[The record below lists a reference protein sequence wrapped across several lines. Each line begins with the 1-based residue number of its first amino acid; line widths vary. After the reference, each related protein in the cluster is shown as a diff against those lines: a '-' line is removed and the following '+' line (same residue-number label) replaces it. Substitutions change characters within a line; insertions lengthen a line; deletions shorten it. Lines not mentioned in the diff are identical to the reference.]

1 MYPSQAGVNASAF
14 DARYEPQA
22 TDDTPWDRDGPKF
35 PSSRQKRANYR
46 PTALRWY
53 FIVGLILCIMA
64 VMGLVVWAE
73 LEMPNSDQTAK
84 IIQKREEEKGGL
96 EERQQQQQQGP
107 RVSTTLIV
115 SEFTKLVTV
124 PGTTGKF
131 TTMVPTTEYRTSW
144 DYSTTVQEGSTM
156 TSYDVTVVP
165 TVVVTDVVFTQ
176 SAQETEIIVTSV
188 ITGGTVVYSSVSG
201 AVTPPPAYT
210 SPFTSTATITSTR
223 TIPGSEGTS
232 QATISKDETKTIVK
246 TIVEDGT
253 TRTVSSLVTQPVT
266 NAVPSVGE
274 TTAAPSVY
282 VSYGKITI
290 TSVYTIPDPPDR
302 EKQKPNQAEKPTAQ
316 PKPTEKVIN
325 VVTVDPDRTVK
336 KVEKVG
342 PVTYVTKVQE
352 NEVETL
358 VISQGRETV
367 VSKVEAVK
375 NTVNVVATGADGVLT
390 TNQVVQTKAASFA
403 TIVRPVQPTAV
414 VSKVEAYETKVDV
427 VTTGADGLPTTNQV
441 VVTKGASYVV
451 KPAAQPTAVVSKV
464 EAYKTTVDV
473 VTTGADGLLTTN
485 QVVVTKGASYVT
497 NPAQPTAIVSK
508 VEAYE
513 TTMDVVTTGAD
524 GLLTTHQ
531 VVITKGASYVTNP
544 AQPTAIVSKV
554 EAYETTMD
562 VVTTGADGLLTT
574 NKVVV
579 TKSASL
585 VTLDSPDDSEAT
597 TFVSEVEA
605 FETTMDVVSTG
616 TDGLLTTGKVVTTK
630 SASLATI
637 VKSAD
642 PFKPTTILITKGTGK
657 AKLKTITSDRK
668 ESSTFVSTIKGSTRT
683 FSKTTLVT
691 PTATDESAAGDD
703 GEKGGTVKTV
713 VTVYGLDAGKY
724 FVGKFLP
731 AMLAVMLSIPARVID
746 LNAQQYQPFYALN
759 RPNGA
764 LGPQSMN
771 LHFSG
776 WTGFLQPFNVL
787 AQGHPVPFI
796 SMLIVWCSALLAPTA
811 VEAIGFKMH
820 GQCRINAY
828 EGCAP
833 ALGVSPQPTHILLA
847 LLAFTIVLLCCLL
860 FFLRNWDTGLYANPW
875 SVAGIASLASNRDIR
890 PKQASER
897 KIAKEMA
904 EKRYGFGLF
913 ENRMGQTEYG
923 IVLYDDAGEHLH
935 DEGAASDSNSLDSH
949 TAVGAKKRRRN
960 PFMVLG
966 LAWRLV
972 FLVFLLGLMTFLLY
986 YHLTLD
992 RLSSFRAFMNSQTFG
1007 VRFLFAAFGVIIS
1020 FTWTAFF
1027 NSIAMI
1033 MPYHVM
1039 SRGPQTASDSVLLT
1053 RPTNGVSGFWSATK
1067 HGQLF
1072 PAIVALMNI
1081 LSEFMP
1087 ILLSNIPYSLSQVR
1101 IAHDICTMLSVGILS
1116 AMALTIIFSFV
1127 VRWPDMPVDPRSVA
1141 GAMYYVSESVLV
1153 DHFSGMASM
1162 DNKERER
1169 RIRELGGTYM
1179 YGELTTRTG
1188 EKRPAVEWDDRTLGI
1203 IPAAPP
1209 QHVMEESHPR
1219 EELHERME
1227 GVDTAYHGYGGT
1239 VHT

>member
-22 TDDTPWDRDGPKF
+22 TDDSSWDREGPKF

-53 FIVGLILCIMA
+53 FIAGLILCIMA

-73 LEMPNSDQTAK
+73 LEMPNSEESAT
-84 IIQKREEEKGGL
+84 IIDKRWDVA
-96 EERQQQQQQGP
+96 ERQPQTGGQ

-124 PGTTGKF
+124 PGTTGKY
-131 TTMVPTTEYRTSW
+131 TTMVPTTKYETSW
-144 DYSTTVQEGSTM
+144 EYSTTVQEGSTIVSSGI
-156 TSYDVTVVP
+156 TLVP
-165 TVVVTDVVFTQ
+165 TVVTTEIAYTQ
-176 SAQETEIIVTSV
+176 PPEETEIIVTSI
-188 ITGGTVVYSSVSG
+188 ITGGTVIYSTASG
-201 AVTPPPAYT
+201 AVTPLPAYT
-210 SPFTSTATITSTR
+210 SYFTSTATITSTR
-223 TIPGSEGTS
+223 TMPPMS
-232 QATISKDETKTIVK
+232 QPPSYDTYSTDETKTIVT

-253 TRTVSSLVTQPVT
+253 TRTVSSKVTQPVVS
-266 NAVPSVGE
+266 AFPSVGE

-290 TSVYTIPDPPDR
+290 TSVYTIDDPPNDK
-302 EKQKPNQAEKPTAQ
+302 EKQKPNQAEKPTAKPE
-316 PKPTEKVIN
+316 PKPQPTEKVIN

-342 PVTYVTKVQE
+342 PVTYVTRIQE

-367 VSKVEAVK
+367 VSKYDAVEQ
-375 NTVNVVATGADGVLT
+375 TVNIVATGADGVLT
-390 TNQVVQTKAASFA
+390 TNQVVQTKVESFA
-403 TIVRPVQPTAV
+403 TIVKPIPPTAV
-414 VSKVEAYETKVDV
+414 VSKVEAYETTVNVVKTGADGVLTTNQAVVTKGESYVVKPAQPTAAYETTVNV

-441 VVTKGASYVV
+441 VETVQPGA
-451 KPAAQPTAVVSKV
+451 AVVSTV
-464 EAYKTTVDV
+464 GAYETTVDV

-485 QVVVTKGASYVT
+485 
-497 NPAQPTAIVSK
+497 
-508 VEAYE
+508 
-513 TTMDVVTTGAD
+513 
-524 GLLTTHQ
+524 
-531 VVITKGASYVTNP
+531 
-544 AQPTAIVSKV
+544 
-554 EAYETTMD
+554 
-562 VVTTGADGLLTT
+562 
-574 NKVVV
+574 KVVM
-579 TKSASL
+579 THGASL
-585 VTLDSPDDSEAT
+585 VTIDDAADSEPT
-597 TFVSEVEA
+597 TFVSSVEA
-605 FETTMDVVSTG
+605 FETTIDVVSTG
-616 TDGLLTTGKVVTTK
+616 ADGLLTTGKVVTTK

-657 AKLKTITSDRK
+657 AKLTTITTDRK
-668 ESSTFVSTIKGSTRT
+668 ESSTFVSTIKGTTRT
-683 FSKTTLVT
+683 YSKTTTVA
-691 PTATDESAAGDD
+691 PTSTDESSSTDED
-703 GEKGGTVKTV
+703 KTKGGTVKTV
-713 VTVYGLDAGKY
+713 VTVYGLDPGKY
-724 FVGKFLP
+724 FLGKFLP
-731 AMLAVMLSIPARVID
+731 AMLAVMLSIPARIID

-764 LGPQSMN
+764 MGPQSMN

-776 WTGFLQPFNVL
+776 WTGFLQPFKVL
-787 AQGHPVPFI
+787 SHGHPVPFI
-796 SMLIVWCSALLAPTA
+796 SMLIVWCSALMAPTA

-820 GQCRINAY
+820 GKCRINAY

-833 ALGVSPQPTHILLA
+833 ALGVSPQPTHLLLA

-875 SVAGIASLASNRDIR
+875 SVAGIASLASNREIR
-890 PKQASER
+890 PKKASEH
-897 KIAKEMA
+897 KITREMA

-923 IVLYDDAGEHLH
+923 IVLYDDAGANLH
-935 DEGAASDSNSLDSH
+935 DDGAVSDSNSLDSH

-972 FLVFLLGLMTFLLY
+972 FLVFLLGLMVFLLY

-992 RLSSFRAFMNSQTFG
+992 KPLASFRKFMNSQTFG
-1007 VRFLFAAFGVIIS
+1007 VRFLFATFGVIIS
-1020 FTWTAFF
+1020 FSWTAFF

-1033 MPYHVM
+1033 MPYQVM
-1039 SRGPQTASDSVLLT
+1039 SRGAQTAANSVLLT
-1053 RPTNGVSGFWSATK
+1053 RSTNGVSGFWSAIK

-1072 PAIVALMNI
+1072 AAIVAVMNI

-1101 IAHDICTMLSVGILS
+1101 IAHDICTQLSVGILS
-1116 AMALTIIFSFV
+1116 AMALTIISSFV
-1127 VRWPDMPVDPRSVA
+1127 VPWPDMPVDPRSVA
-1141 GAMYYVSESVLV
+1141 GAMYYVSESVMV

-1203 IPAAPP
+1203 IPTAP
-1209 QHVMEESHPR
+1209 QHPMEGVHVR
-1219 EELHERME
+1219 EDTHVRME
-1227 GVDTAYHGYGGT
+1227 GVDTAYHGYQPGA

>member
-22 TDDTPWDRDGPKF
+22 TDDSSWDRDGPKF

-53 FIVGLILCIMA
+53 FIAGLILCIMA

-73 LEMPNSDQTAK
+73 LEMPNSEESAT
-84 IIQKREEEKGGL
+84 IIDKRWDVA
-96 EERQQQQQQGP
+96 ERQPQTGGQ

-124 PGTTGKF
+124 PGTTGKY
-131 TTMVPTTEYRTSW
+131 TTMVPTTKYETSW
-144 DYSTTVQEGSTM
+144 EYSTTVQEGSTIVSSGI
-156 TSYDVTVVP
+156 TLVP
-165 TVVVTDVVFTQ
+165 TVVTTEIAYTQ
-176 SAQETEIIVTSV
+176 PPEETEIIVTSI
-188 ITGGTVVYSSVSG
+188 ITGSTVIYSTASG
-201 AVTPPPAYT
+201 AVTPLPAYT
-210 SPFTSTATITSTR
+210 SYFTSTATITSTR
-223 TIPGSEGTS
+223 TMPPMS
-232 QATISKDETKTIVK
+232 QPPSYDTYSTDETKTIVT

-253 TRTVSSLVTQPVT
+253 TRTVSSKVTQPVVS
-266 NAVPSVGE
+266 AFPSVGE

-290 TSVYTIPDPPDR
+290 TSVYTIDDPPDDK
-302 EKQKPNQAEKPTAQ
+302 EKQKPNQAEKPTAKPE
-316 PKPTEKVIN
+316 PKPQPTEKVIN

-342 PVTYVTKVQE
+342 PVTYVTRIQE

-367 VSKVEAVK
+367 VSKYDAVEQ
-375 NTVNVVATGADGVLT
+375 TVNIVATGADGVLT
-390 TNQVVQTKAASFA
+390 TNQVVQTKAESFA
-403 TIVRPVQPTAV
+403 TIVKPIPPTAV
-414 VSKVEAYETKVDV
+414 VSKVEAYETTVNVVKTGADGVLTTNQAVVTKGESYVVKPAQPTAAYETTVNV

-441 VVTKGASYVV
+441 VETVQPGA
-451 KPAAQPTAVVSKV
+451 AVVSTV
-464 EAYKTTVDV
+464 GAYETTVDV
-473 VTTGADGLLTTN
+473 VA
-485 QVVVTKGASYVT
+485 
-497 NPAQPTAIVSK
+497 
-508 VEAYE
+508 
-513 TTMDVVTTGAD
+513 
-524 GLLTTHQ
+524 
-531 VVITKGASYVTNP
+531 
-544 AQPTAIVSKV
+544 
-554 EAYETTMD
+554 
-562 VVTTGADGLLTT
+562 TGADGLLTT
-574 NKVVV
+574 NKVVM
-579 TKSASL
+579 THGASL
-585 VTLDSPDDSEAT
+585 VTIDDAADSEPT
-597 TFVSEVEA
+597 TFVSSVEA
-605 FETTMDVVSTG
+605 FETTIDVVSTG
-616 TDGLLTTGKVVTTK
+616 ADGLLTTGKVVTTK

-657 AKLKTITSDRK
+657 AKLTTITTDRK
-668 ESSTFVSTIKGSTRT
+668 ESSTFVSTIKGTTRT
-683 FSKTTLVT
+683 YSKTTTVA
-691 PTATDESAAGDD
+691 PTSTDESSTTDED
-703 GEKGGTVKTV
+703 KTKGGTVKTV
-713 VTVYGLDAGKY
+713 VTVYGLDPGKY
-724 FVGKFLP
+724 FLGKFLP
-731 AMLAVMLSIPARVID
+731 AMLAVMLSIPARIID

-764 LGPQSMN
+764 MGPQSMN

-776 WTGFLQPFNVL
+776 WTGFLQPFKVL
-787 AQGHPVPFI
+787 SHGHPVPFI
-796 SMLIVWCSALLAPTA
+796 SMLIVWCSALMAPTA

-820 GQCRINAY
+820 GKCRINAY

-833 ALGVSPQPTHILLA
+833 ALGVSPQPTHLLLA

-875 SVAGIASLASNRDIR
+875 SVAGIASLASNREIR
-890 PKQASER
+890 PKKASEH
-897 KIAKEMA
+897 KIAREMA

-923 IVLYDDAGEHLH
+923 IVLYDDAGANLH
-935 DEGAASDSNSLDSH
+935 DDGAVSDSNSLDSH

-972 FLVFLLGLMTFLLY
+972 FLVFLLGLMVFLLY

-992 RLSSFRAFMNSQTFG
+992 KPLASFRKFMNSQTFG
-1007 VRFLFAAFGVIIS
+1007 
-1020 FTWTAFF
+1020 
-1027 NSIAMI
+1027 IAMI
-1033 MPYHVM
+1033 MPYQVM
-1039 SRGPQTASDSVLLT
+1039 SRGAQTATNSVLLT
-1053 RPTNGVSGFWSATK
+1053 RPTNGVSGFWSAIK

-1072 PAIVALMNI
+1072 AAIVAIMNI

-1101 IAHDICTMLSVGILS
+1101 IAHDICTQLSVGILS
-1116 AMALTIIFSFV
+1116 AMALTIISSFV
-1127 VRWPDMPVDPRSVA
+1127 VPWPDMPVDPRSVA
-1141 GAMYYVSESVLV
+1141 GAMYYVSESVMV

-1203 IPAAPP
+1203 IPTAP
-1209 QHVMEESHPR
+1209 QHPMEGVHVR
-1219 EELHERME
+1219 EDTHVRME
-1227 GVDTAYHGYGGT
+1227 GVDTAYHGYQPGA

>member
-22 TDDTPWDRDGPKF
+22 TDDSSWDREGPKF

-53 FIVGLILCIMA
+53 FIAGLILCIMA

-73 LEMPNSDQTAK
+73 LEMPNSEESAT
-84 IIQKREEEKGGL
+84 IIDKRWDVA
-96 EERQQQQQQGP
+96 ERQPQTGGQ

-124 PGTTGKF
+124 PGTTGKY
-131 TTMVPTTEYRTSW
+131 TTMVPTTKYETSW
-144 DYSTTVQEGSTM
+144 EYSTTVQEGSTIVSSGI
-156 TSYDVTVVP
+156 TLVP
-165 TVVVTDVVFTQ
+165 TVVTTEIAYTQ
-176 SAQETEIIVTSV
+176 PPEETEIIVTSI
-188 ITGGTVVYSSVSG
+188 ITGGTVIYSTASG
-201 AVTPPPAYT
+201 AVTPLPAYT
-210 SPFTSTATITSTR
+210 SYFTSTATITSTR
-223 TIPGSEGTS
+223 TMPPMS
-232 QATISKDETKTIVK
+232 QPPSYDTYSTDETKTIVT

-253 TRTVSSLVTQPVT
+253 TRTVSSKVTQPVVS
-266 NAVPSVGE
+266 AFPSVGE

-290 TSVYTIPDPPDR
+290 TSVYTIDDPPNDK
-302 EKQKPNQAEKPTAQ
+302 EKQKPNQAEKPTAKPE
-316 PKPTEKVIN
+316 PKPQPTEKVIN

-342 PVTYVTKVQE
+342 PVTYVTRIQE

-367 VSKVEAVK
+367 VSKYDAVEQ
-375 NTVNVVATGADGVLT
+375 TVNIVATGADGVLT
-390 TNQVVQTKAASFA
+390 TNQVVQTKAESFA
-403 TIVRPVQPTAV
+403 TIVKPIPPTAV
-414 VSKVEAYETKVDV
+414 VSKVEAYETTVNVVKTGADGVLTTNQAVVTKGESYVVKPAQPTAAYETTVNV

-441 VVTKGASYVV
+441 VETVQPGA
-451 KPAAQPTAVVSKV
+451 AVVSTV
-464 EAYKTTVDV
+464 GAYETTVDV

-485 QVVVTKGASYVT
+485 
-497 NPAQPTAIVSK
+497 
-508 VEAYE
+508 
-513 TTMDVVTTGAD
+513 
-524 GLLTTHQ
+524 
-531 VVITKGASYVTNP
+531 
-544 AQPTAIVSKV
+544 
-554 EAYETTMD
+554 
-562 VVTTGADGLLTT
+562 
-574 NKVVV
+574 KVVM
-579 TKSASL
+579 THGASL
-585 VTLDSPDDSEAT
+585 VTIDDAADSEPT
-597 TFVSEVEA
+597 TFVSSVEA
-605 FETTMDVVSTG
+605 FETTIDVVSTG
-616 TDGLLTTGKVVTTK
+616 ADGLLTTGKVVTTK

-657 AKLKTITSDRK
+657 AKLTTITTDRK
-668 ESSTFVSTIKGSTRT
+668 ESSTFVSTIKGTTRT
-683 FSKTTLVT
+683 YSKTTTVA
-691 PTATDESAAGDD
+691 PTSTDESSSTDED
-703 GEKGGTVKTV
+703 KTKGGTVKTV
-713 VTVYGLDAGKY
+713 VTVYGLDPGKY
-724 FVGKFLP
+724 FLGKFLP
-731 AMLAVMLSIPARVID
+731 AMLAVMLSIPARIID

-764 LGPQSMN
+764 MGPQSMN

-776 WTGFLQPFNVL
+776 WTGFLQPFKVL
-787 AQGHPVPFI
+787 SHGHPVPFI
-796 SMLIVWCSALLAPTA
+796 SMLIVWCSALMAPTA

-820 GQCRINAY
+820 GKCRINAY

-833 ALGVSPQPTHILLA
+833 ALGVSPQPTHLLLA

-875 SVAGIASLASNRDIR
+875 SVAGIASLASNREIR
-890 PKQASER
+890 PKKASEH
-897 KIAKEMA
+897 KIAREMA

-913 ENRMGQTEYG
+913 ENRLGQTEYG
-923 IVLYDDAGEHLH
+923 IVLYDDAGANLH
-935 DEGAASDSNSLDSH
+935 DDGAVSDSNSLDSH

-972 FLVFLLGLMTFLLY
+972 FLVFLLGLMVFLLY

-992 RLSSFRAFMNSQTFG
+992 KPLASFRKFMNSQTFG
-1007 VRFLFAAFGVIIS
+1007 VRFLFATFGVIIS
-1020 FTWTAFF
+1020 FSWTAFF

-1033 MPYHVM
+1033 MPYQVM
-1039 SRGPQTASDSVLLT
+1039 SRGAQTAANSVLLT
-1053 RPTNGVSGFWSATK
+1053 RPTNGVSGFWSAIK

-1072 PAIVALMNI
+1072 AAIVAVMNI

-1101 IAHDICTMLSVGILS
+1101 IAHDICTQLSVGILS
-1116 AMALTIIFSFV
+1116 AMSLTIISSFV
-1127 VRWPDMPVDPRSVA
+1127 VPWPDMPVDPRSVA
-1141 GAMYYVSESVLV
+1141 GAMYYVSESVMV

-1203 IPAAPP
+1203 IPTAP
-1209 QHVMEESHPR
+1209 QHPMEGVHVR
-1219 EELHERME
+1219 EDMHVRME
-1227 GVDTAYHGYGGT
+1227 GVDTAYHGYQPGA

>member
-22 TDDTPWDRDGPKF
+22 TDDSSWDQEGPKF

-53 FIVGLILCIMA
+53 FIAGLILCIMA

-73 LEMPNSDQTAK
+73 LEMPNSEESAT
-84 IIQKREEEKGGL
+84 IIDKRWDVA
-96 EERQQQQQQGP
+96 ERQPQTGGQ

-124 PGTTGKF
+124 PGTTGKY
-131 TTMVPTTEYRTSW
+131 TTMVPTTKYETSW
-144 DYSTTVQEGSTM
+144 EYSTTVQEGSTIVSSGI
-156 TSYDVTVVP
+156 TLVP
-165 TVVVTDVVFTQ
+165 TVVTTEIVYTQ
-176 SAQETEIIVTSV
+176 PPEETEIIVTSI
-188 ITGGTVVYSSVSG
+188 ITGGTVIYSTASG
-201 AVTPPPAYT
+201 AVTPLPAYT
-210 SPFTSTATITSTR
+210 SYFTSTATITSTR
-223 TIPGSEGTS
+223 TMPAMS
-232 QATISKDETKTIVK
+232 QPPSYDTYSTDETKTIVT

-253 TRTVSSLVTQPVT
+253 TRTVSSKVTQPVVS
-266 NAVPSVGE
+266 AFPSVGE

-290 TSVYTIPDPPDR
+290 TSVYTIDDPPNDK
-302 EKQKPNQAEKPTAQ
+302 EKQKPNQAEKPTAKPE
-316 PKPTEKVIN
+316 PKPQPTEKVIN

-342 PVTYVTKVQE
+342 PVTYVTRIQE

-367 VSKVEAVK
+367 VSKYDAVEQ
-375 NTVNVVATGADGVLT
+375 TVNIVATGADGVLT
-390 TNQVVQTKAASFA
+390 TNQVVQTKAESFA
-403 TIVRPVQPTAV
+403 TIVKPIPPTAV
-414 VSKVEAYETKVDV
+414 VSKVEAYETTVNVVKTGADGVLTTNQAVVTKGESYVVKPAQPTAAYETTVNV

-441 VVTKGASYVV
+441 VETVQPGA
-451 KPAAQPTAVVSKV
+451 AVVSTV
-464 EAYKTTVDV
+464 GAYETTVDV

-485 QVVVTKGASYVT
+485 
-497 NPAQPTAIVSK
+497 
-508 VEAYE
+508 
-513 TTMDVVTTGAD
+513 
-524 GLLTTHQ
+524 
-531 VVITKGASYVTNP
+531 
-544 AQPTAIVSKV
+544 
-554 EAYETTMD
+554 
-562 VVTTGADGLLTT
+562 
-574 NKVVV
+574 KVVM
-579 TKSASL
+579 THGASL
-585 VTLDSPDDSEAT
+585 VTIDDAADSEPT
-597 TFVSEVEA
+597 TFVSSVEA
-605 FETTMDVVSTG
+605 FETTFDVVSTG
-616 TDGLLTTGKVVTTK
+616 ADGLLTTGKVVTTK

-657 AKLKTITSDRK
+657 AKLTTITTDRK
-668 ESSTFVSTIKGSTRT
+668 EYSTFVSTIKGTTRT
-683 FSKTTLVT
+683 YSKTTTVA
-691 PTATDESAAGDD
+691 PTSTDESSSTDED
-703 GEKGGTVKTV
+703 KTKGGTVKTV
-713 VTVYGLDAGKY
+713 VTVYGLDPGKY
-724 FVGKFLP
+724 FLGKFLP
-731 AMLAVMLSIPARVID
+731 AMLAVMLSIPARIID

-764 LGPQSMN
+764 MGPQSMN

-776 WTGFLQPFNVL
+776 WTGFLQPFKVL
-787 AQGHPVPFI
+787 SHGHPVPFI
-796 SMLIVWCSALLAPTA
+796 SMLIVWCSALMAPTA

-820 GQCRINAY
+820 GKCRINAY

-833 ALGVSPQPTHILLA
+833 ALGVSPQLTHLLLA

-875 SVAGIASLASNRDIR
+875 SVAGIASLASNREIR
-890 PKQASER
+890 PKKASEH
-897 KIAKEMA
+897 KIAREMA

-923 IVLYDDAGEHLH
+923 IVLYDDAGANL
-935 DEGAASDSNSLDSH
+935 DDDGAVSDSNSLDSH

-972 FLVFLLGLMTFLLY
+972 FLVFLLGLMVFLLY

-992 RLSSFRAFMNSQTFG
+992 KPLASFRKFMNSQTFG
-1007 VRFLFAAFGVIIS
+1007 VRFLFATFGVIIS
-1020 FTWTAFF
+1020 FSWTAFF

-1033 MPYHVM
+1033 MPYQVM
-1039 SRGPQTASDSVLLT
+1039 SRGAQTATNSVLLT
-1053 RPTNGVSGFWSATK
+1053 RPTNGVSGFWSAIK

-1072 PAIVALMNI
+1072 AAIVAIMNI

-1101 IAHDICTMLSVGILS
+1101 IAHDICTQLSVGILS
-1116 AMALTIIFSFV
+1116 AMALTIISSFV
-1127 VRWPDMPVDPRSVA
+1127 VPWPNMPVDPRSVA
-1141 GAMYYVSESVLV
+1141 GAMYYVSESVMV

-1203 IPAAPP
+1203 IPTAP
-1209 QHVMEESHPR
+1209 QHPMEGVHVR
-1219 EELHERME
+1219 EDTHVRME
-1227 GVDTAYHGYGGT
+1227 GVDTAYHGYQPGA

>member
-22 TDDTPWDRDGPKF
+22 TDDSSWDREGPKF

-53 FIVGLILCIMA
+53 FIAGLILCIMA

-73 LEMPNSDQTAK
+73 LEMPNSEESAT
-84 IIQKREEEKGGL
+84 IIDKRWDVA
-96 EERQQQQQQGP
+96 ERQPQTGGQ

-124 PGTTGKF
+124 PGTTGKY
-131 TTMVPTTEYRTSW
+131 TTMVPTTKYETSW
-144 DYSTTVQEGSTM
+144 EYSTTVQEGSTIVSSGI
-156 TSYDVTVVP
+156 TLVP
-165 TVVVTDVVFTQ
+165 TVVTTEIAYTQ
-176 SAQETEIIVTSV
+176 PPEETEIIVTSI
-188 ITGGTVVYSSVSG
+188 ITGGTVIYSTASG
-201 AVTPPPAYT
+201 AVTPLPAYT
-210 SPFTSTATITSTR
+210 SYFTSTATITSTR
-223 TIPGSEGTS
+223 TMPPMS
-232 QATISKDETKTIVK
+232 QPPSYDTYSTDETKTIVT

-253 TRTVSSLVTQPVT
+253 TRTVSSKVTQPVVS
-266 NAVPSVGE
+266 AFPSVGE

-290 TSVYTIPDPPDR
+290 TSVYTIDDPPNDK
-302 EKQKPNQAEKPTAQ
+302 EKQKPNQAEKPTAKPE
-316 PKPTEKVIN
+316 PKPQPTEKVIN

-342 PVTYVTKVQE
+342 PVTYVTRIQE

-367 VSKVEAVK
+367 VSKYDAVEQ
-375 NTVNVVATGADGVLT
+375 TVNIVATGADGVLT
-390 TNQVVQTKAASFA
+390 TNQVVQTKVESFA
-403 TIVRPVQPTAV
+403 TIVKPIPPTAV
-414 VSKVEAYETKVDV
+414 VSKVEAYETTVNVVKTGADGVLTTNQAVVTKGESYVVKPAQPTAAYETTVNV

-441 VVTKGASYVV
+441 VETVQPGA
-451 KPAAQPTAVVSKV
+451 AVVSTV
-464 EAYKTTVDV
+464 GAYETTVDV

-485 QVVVTKGASYVT
+485 
-497 NPAQPTAIVSK
+497 
-508 VEAYE
+508 
-513 TTMDVVTTGAD
+513 
-524 GLLTTHQ
+524 
-531 VVITKGASYVTNP
+531 
-544 AQPTAIVSKV
+544 
-554 EAYETTMD
+554 
-562 VVTTGADGLLTT
+562 
-574 NKVVV
+574 KVVM
-579 TKSASL
+579 THGASL
-585 VTLDSPDDSEAT
+585 VTIDDAADSEPT
-597 TFVSEVEA
+597 TFVSSVEA
-605 FETTMDVVSTG
+605 FETTIDVVSTG
-616 TDGLLTTGKVVTTK
+616 ADGLLTTGKVVTTK

-657 AKLKTITSDRK
+657 AKLTTITTDRK
-668 ESSTFVSTIKGSTRT
+668 ESSTFVSTIKGTTRT
-683 FSKTTLVT
+683 YSKTTTVA
-691 PTATDESAAGDD
+691 PTSTDESSSTDED
-703 GEKGGTVKTV
+703 KTKGGTVKTV
-713 VTVYGLDAGKY
+713 VTVYGLDPGKY
-724 FVGKFLP
+724 FLGKFLP
-731 AMLAVMLSIPARVID
+731 AMLAVMLSIPARIID

-764 LGPQSMN
+764 MGPQSMN

-776 WTGFLQPFNVL
+776 WTGFLQPFKVL
-787 AQGHPVPFI
+787 SHGHPVPFI
-796 SMLIVWCSALLAPTA
+796 SMLIVWCSALMAPTA

-820 GQCRINAY
+820 GKCRINAY

-833 ALGVSPQPTHILLA
+833 ALGVSPQPTHLLLA

-875 SVAGIASLASNRDIR
+875 SVAGIASLASNREIR
-890 PKQASER
+890 PKKASEH
-897 KIAKEMA
+897 KITREMA

-923 IVLYDDAGEHLH
+923 IVLYDDAGANLH
-935 DEGAASDSNSLDSH
+935 DDGAVSDSNSLDSH

-972 FLVFLLGLMTFLLY
+972 FLVFLLGLMVFLLY

-992 RLSSFRAFMNSQTFG
+992 KPLASFRKFMNSQTFG
-1007 VRFLFAAFGVIIS
+1007 VRFLFATFGVIIS
-1020 FTWTAFF
+1020 FSWTAFF

-1033 MPYHVM
+1033 MPYQVM
-1039 SRGPQTASDSVLLT
+1039 SRGAQTAANSVLLT
-1053 RPTNGVSGFWSATK
+1053 RPTNGVSGFWSAIK

-1072 PAIVALMNI
+1072 AAIVAVMNI

-1101 IAHDICTMLSVGILS
+1101 IAHDICTQLSVGILS
-1116 AMALTIIFSFV
+1116 AMALTIISSFV
-1127 VRWPDMPVDPRSVA
+1127 VPWPDMPVDPRSVA
-1141 GAMYYVSESVLV
+1141 GAMYYVSESVMV

-1203 IPAAPP
+1203 IPTAP
-1209 QHVMEESHPR
+1209 QHPMEGVHVR
-1219 EELHERME
+1219 EDTHARME
-1227 GVDTAYHGYGGT
+1227 GVDTAYHGYQPGA

>member
-22 TDDTPWDRDGPKF
+22 TDDSSWDRDGPKF

-53 FIVGLILCIMA
+53 FIAGLILCIMA

-73 LEMPNSDQTAK
+73 LEMPNSEDTAT
-84 IIQKREEEKGGL
+84 IIDKRGEVV
-96 EERQQQQQQGP
+96 ERQQQQQNTGGQ

-124 PGTTGKF
+124 PGTTGKY
-131 TTMVPTTEYRTSW
+131 TTMVPTTKYETSW
-144 DYSTTVQEGSTM
+144 EYSTTVQEGSTIVSSGI
-156 TSYDVTVVP
+156 TLVP
-165 TVVVTDVVFTQ
+165 TVVTTEIAFTQ
-176 SAQETEIIVTSV
+176 PPEETEIIVTST
-188 ITGGTVVYSSVSG
+188 ITGGTVIYSTASG
-201 AVTPPPAYT
+201 AVTPLPAYT
-210 SPFTSTATITSTR
+210 SYFTSYATITSTR
-223 TIPGSEGTS
+223 TMPPMS
-232 QATISKDETKTIVK
+232 QSISYDTYSTDETKTIVT

-253 TRTVSSLVTQPVT
+253 TRTVSSKVTQPVVS
-266 NAVPSVGE
+266 AFPSVGE

-290 TSVYTIPDPPDR
+290 TSVYTIDDPPNDK
-302 EKQKPNQAEKPTAQ
+302 EKQKPNQAEKPTAKPE
-316 PKPTEKVIN
+316 PKPQPTEKVIN

-336 KVEKVG
+336 KVEEVG
-342 PVTYVTKVQE
+342 PVTYVTKIQE
-352 NEVETL
+352 HDVETL

-367 VSKVEAVK
+367 VSKFDAVEQ
-375 NTVNVVATGADGVLT
+375 TVNVVATGADGALT

-403 TIVRPVQPTAV
+403 TIVKPIPPTAV
-414 VSKVEAYETKVDV
+414 VSKVEAYETTVNVVKTGADGLLTTNQAVVTKGESYVVKPAQPQPTAAYETTLNV

-441 VVTKGASYVV
+441 VETVQPGA
-451 KPAAQPTAVVSKV
+451 AVVSTV
-464 EAYKTTVDV
+464 GAYETTVDV
-473 VTTGADGLLTTN
+473 VTTGADGL
-485 QVVVTKGASYVT
+485 V
-497 NPAQPTAIVSK
+497 
-508 VEAYE
+508 
-513 TTMDVVTTGAD
+513 
-524 GLLTTHQ
+524 
-531 VVITKGASYVTNP
+531 
-544 AQPTAIVSKV
+544 
-554 EAYETTMD
+554 
-562 VVTTGADGLLTT
+562 TT
-574 NKVVV
+574 NKVVM
-579 TKSASL
+579 THGASL
-585 VTLDSPDDSEAT
+585 VTIDNAADSEPT
-597 TFVSEVEA
+597 TFVSSVEA
-605 FETTMDVVSTG
+605 FETTIDVVSTG
-616 TDGLLTTGKVVTTK
+616 ADGLLTTGKVVTTK

-657 AKLKTITSDRK
+657 AKLTTITSDRK
-668 ESSTFVSTIKGSTRT
+668 ESSTFLSTIKGTTRT
-683 FSKTTLVT
+683 YSKTTTVA
-691 PTATDESAAGDD
+691 PTSTDESST
-703 GEKGGTVKTV
+703 GETDEDKTKGGTVKTV
-713 VTVYGLDAGKY
+713 VTVYGLDPGKY
-724 FVGKFLP
+724 FLGKFLP

-764 LGPQSMN
+764 MGPQSMN

-776 WTGFLQPFNVL
+776 WTGFLQPFKVL
-787 AQGHPVPFI
+787 SHGHPVPFI
-796 SMLIVWCSALLAPTA
+796 SMLIVWCSALMAPTA

-820 GQCRINAY
+820 GKCRINAY

-833 ALGVSPQPTHILLA
+833 ALGVSPQPTHLLLA

-875 SVAGIASLASNRDIR
+875 SVAGIASLASNREIR
-890 PKQASER
+890 PKKASEH

-923 IVLYDDAGEHLH
+923 IVLYDDAGANLH
-935 DEGAASDSNSLDSH
+935 DEGAVSDSNSLDSH

-972 FLVFLLGLMTFLLY
+972 FLAFLLGLMAFLLY

-992 RLSSFRAFMNSQTFG
+992 KPLASFRKFMNSQTFG

-1033 MPYHVM
+1033 MPYQVM
-1039 SRGPQTASDSVLLT
+1039 SRGAQTAANSVLLT
-1053 RPTNGVSGFWSATK
+1053 RPTNGVSGFWSAIK

-1072 PAIVALMNI
+1072 AAIVSTMNI

-1101 IAHDICTMLSVGILS
+1101 IAHDVCTQLSVGILS
-1116 AMALTIIFSFV
+1116 AMALTIISSFV
-1127 VRWPDMPVDPRSVA
+1127 VPWPDMPVDPRSVA
-1141 GAMYYVSESVLV
+1141 GAMYYVSESVMV

-1203 IPAAPP
+1203 IPTAP
-1209 QHVMEESHPR
+1209 QHPMEGVHMR
-1219 EELHERME
+1219 EDTHSRME
-1227 GVDTAYHGYGGT
+1227 GVDTAYHGYQPGA

>member
-14 DARYEPQA
+14 GARYEPQA
-22 TDDTPWDRDGPKF
+22 TDDSSWDRDRPKF
-35 PSSRQKRANYR
+35 PSSRQQRANYR

-53 FIVGLILCIMA
+53 FIAGLIICIMA

-73 LEMPNSDQTAK
+73 LQMPNSEETAT
-84 IIQKREEEKGGL
+84 IIDKRDEI
-96 EERQQQQQQGP
+96 EERQQNTGGP

-115 SEFTKLVTV
+115 SEFSTLVTV

-131 TTMVPTTEYRTSW
+131 TTMVPTTTYETSW
-144 DYSTTVQEGSTM
+144 SYSTTVQEGSTM
-156 TSYDVTVVP
+156 VSSDVTVVP
-165 TVVVTDVVFTQ
+165 TVVVTEFVVTQ
-176 SAQETEIIVTSV
+176 SPQVTEIIVTST
-188 ITGGTVVYSSVSG
+188 ITGGTVIYSSVSG

-210 SPFTSTATITSTR
+210 SPFTSYATITSTL
-223 TIPGSEGTS
+223 TIPGSEDTSYGTFTS
-232 QATISKDETKTIVK
+232 EETKTVVTTIVK
-246 TIVEDGT
+246 NGT
-253 TRTVSSLVTQPVT
+253 TMFVSRPVTQPIVS
-266 NAVPSVGE
+266 AVPSTGE

-290 TSVYTIPDPPDR
+290 TSVYTIHDSTN
-302 EKQKPNQAEKPTAQ
+302 EKGKQKPNQKEKPNQEGKPTAKPQ
-316 PKPTEKVIN
+316 PTEKVIN
-325 VVTVDPDRTVK
+325 VVSVDPDRTVK

-342 PVTYVTKVQE
+342 PVTYVTKVPG
-352 NEVETL
+352 NDVETL
-358 VISQGRETV
+358 VISHGRETI
-367 VSKVEAVK
+367 VSKFDAVET
-375 NTVNVVATGADGVLT
+375 TVNVVATGANGALT

-403 TIVRPVQPTAV
+403 TYVKPIPPTAV
-414 VSKVEAYETKVDV
+414 VSKVEAYETTVNVVTTGADGLLTTNQAVVTKGASYVVKPAQPTAAYETTVNVVTTGADGLPTTNQVIKTVQPGEIATKAEAYVTTVDV

-441 VVTKGASYVV
+441 VKTV
-451 KPAAQPTAVVSKV
+451 QPGEVVSTV
-464 EAYKTTVDV
+464 EAYVTTVD
-473 VTTGADGLLTTN
+473 A
-485 QVVVTKGASYVT
+485 
-497 NPAQPTAIVSK
+497 
-508 VEAYE
+508 
-513 TTMDVVTTGAD
+513 
-524 GLLTTHQ
+524 
-531 VVITKGASYVTNP
+531 
-544 AQPTAIVSKV
+544 
-554 EAYETTMD
+554 
-562 VVTTGADGLLTT
+562 VTTGADGLLTT
-574 NKVVV
+574 NKVVM

-585 VTLDSPDDSEAT
+585 VTIDNAADSEAT
-597 TFVSEVEA
+597 TFVSSVEA
-605 FETTMDVVSTG
+605 FETTIDVVSTG

-657 AKLKTITSDRK
+657 AKLTTITSDRK
-668 ESSTFVSTIKGSTRT
+668 ESSTYVSTIKGTTRT
-683 FSKTTLVT
+683 YSKTTTVN
-691 PTATDESAAGDD
+691 PTTTDESSAEETDED
-703 GEKGGTVKTV
+703 EEKGGTVKTV
-713 VTVYGLDAGKY
+713 VTVYELDAGKY
-724 FVGKFLP
+724 FLGKFLP

-764 LGPQSMN
+764 MGPLSMN

-776 WTGFLQPFNVL
+776 LTGFLQPFKVL
-787 AQGHPVPFI
+787 SNGHPVPFI
-796 SMLIVWCSALLAPTA
+796 TMLIVWCSALLAPTA

-820 GQCRINAY
+820 GKCRINAY

-833 ALGVSPQPTHILLA
+833 ALGVSPQPTHLLLA

-875 SVAGIASLASNRDIR
+875 SVAGIASLASNREIR
-890 PKQASER
+890 PKKASEH

-913 ENRMGQTEYG
+913 ENHMGQTEYG
-923 IVLYDDAGEHLH
+923 IVLYDDAGANLH
-935 DEGAASDSNSLDSH
+935 DEGTVSDSNSLDSH

-972 FLVFLLGLMTFLLY
+972 FLVFLLGLMAFLLY

-992 RLSSFRAFMNSQTFG
+992 KPLASFRKFMNSQTFG
-1007 VRFLFAAFGVIIS
+1007 VRFLFATFGVIIS
-1020 FTWTAFF
+1020 FSWTAFF

-1033 MPYHVM
+1033 VPYQVM
-1039 SRGPQTASDSVLLT
+1039 SRGPQTAANSVLLT
-1053 RPTNGVSGFWSATK
+1053 RPTNGVSGFWSAIK

-1072 PAIVALMNI
+1072 PAIVAIMNI

-1101 IAHDICTMLSVGILS
+1101 IAHDICTQLSVGILS
-1116 AMALTIIFSFV
+1116 AMALTIISSFV

-1141 GAMYYVSESVLV
+1141 GAMYYVSESVMV

-1169 RIRELGGTYM
+1169 RIRDLGGTYM
-1179 YGELTTRTG
+1179 YGELTTRMG

-1203 IPAAPP
+1203 IPTAP
-1209 QHVMEESHPR
+1209 QHPMEGVHTR
-1219 EELHERME
+1219 EDTHARLE
-1227 GVDTAYHGYGGT
+1227 GVDTAYHGYQGGT

>member
-22 TDDTPWDRDGPKF
+22 TDDSSWDRDGPKF

-53 FIVGLILCIMA
+53 FIAGLILCIMA

-73 LEMPNSDQTAK
+73 LEMPNSEESAT
-84 IIQKREEEKGGL
+84 IIDKRWDVA
-96 EERQQQQQQGP
+96 ERQPQTGGQ

-124 PGTTGKF
+124 PGTTGKY
-131 TTMVPTTEYRTSW
+131 TTMVPTTKYETSW
-144 DYSTTVQEGSTM
+144 EYSTTVQEGSTIVSSGI
-156 TSYDVTVVP
+156 TLVP
-165 TVVVTDVVFTQ
+165 TVVTTEIAYTQ
-176 SAQETEIIVTSV
+176 PPEESEIIVTSI
-188 ITGGTVVYSSVSG
+188 ITGGTVIYSTASG
-201 AVTPPPAYT
+201 AVTPLPAYT
-210 SPFTSTATITSTR
+210 SYFTSTATITSTR
-223 TIPGSEGTS
+223 TMPPMS
-232 QATISKDETKTIVK
+232 QSASYDTYSTDETRTIVT

-253 TRTVSSLVTQPVT
+253 TRTVSSKVTQPVVS
-266 NAVPSVGE
+266 AFPSVGE

-290 TSVYTIPDPPDR
+290 TSVYTIDDPPNDK
-302 EKQKPNQAEKPTAQ
+302 EKQKPNQAEKPTAKPE
-316 PKPTEKVIN
+316 PKPEPKPQPTEKVIN

-336 KVEKVG
+336 KVEEVG
-342 PVTYVTKVQE
+342 PVTYVTRIQE

-367 VSKVEAVK
+367 VSKYDAVEQ
-375 NTVNVVATGADGVLT
+375 TVNVVATGADGVLT
-390 TNQVVQTKAASFA
+390 TNQVVQTKAESFA
-403 TIVRPVQPTAV
+403 TIVKPIPPTAV
-414 VSKVEAYETKVDV
+414 VSKVEAYETTVNVVKTGADGLLTTNQAVVTKGESYVVKPAQPTAAYETTVNV

-441 VVTKGASYVV
+441 VETVQPGA
-451 KPAAQPTAVVSKV
+451 AVVSTV
-464 EAYKTTVDV
+464 GAYETTVDV
-473 VTTGADGLLTTN
+473 VTTGADGL
-485 QVVVTKGASYVT
+485 V
-497 NPAQPTAIVSK
+497 
-508 VEAYE
+508 
-513 TTMDVVTTGAD
+513 
-524 GLLTTHQ
+524 
-531 VVITKGASYVTNP
+531 
-544 AQPTAIVSKV
+544 
-554 EAYETTMD
+554 
-562 VVTTGADGLLTT
+562 TT
-574 NKVVV
+574 NKVVM
-579 TKSASL
+579 THGASL
-585 VTLDSPDDSEAT
+585 VTIDNAADSEPT
-597 TFVSEVEA
+597 TFVSSVEA
-605 FETTMDVVSTG
+605 FETTIDVVSTG
-616 TDGLLTTGKVVTTK
+616 ADGLLTTGKVVTTK

-657 AKLKTITSDRK
+657 AKLTTITTDRK
-668 ESSTFVSTIKGSTRT
+668 ESSTFVSTIKGTTRT
-683 FSKTTLVT
+683 YSKTTTVA
-691 PTATDESAAGDD
+691 PTSTDESSSTDED
-703 GEKGGTVKTV
+703 KTKGGTVKTV
-713 VTVYGLDAGKY
+713 VTVYGLDPGKY
-724 FVGKFLP
+724 FLGKFLP
-731 AMLAVMLSIPARVID
+731 AMLAVMLSIPARIID

-764 LGPQSMN
+764 MGPQSMN

-776 WTGFLQPFNVL
+776 WTGFLQPFKVL
-787 AQGHPVPFI
+787 SHGHPVPFI
-796 SMLIVWCSALLAPTA
+796 SMLIVWCSALMAPTA

-820 GQCRINAY
+820 GKCRINAY

-833 ALGVSPQPTHILLA
+833 ALGVSPQPAHLLLA

-875 SVAGIASLASNRDIR
+875 SVAGIASLASNREIR
-890 PKQASER
+890 PKKASEH
-897 KIAKEMA
+897 KIAREMA

-923 IVLYDDAGEHLH
+923 IVLYDDAGANLH
-935 DEGAASDSNSLDSH
+935 DDGAVSDSNSLDSH

-972 FLVFLLGLMTFLLY
+972 FLVFLLGLMVFLLY

-992 RLSSFRAFMNSQTFG
+992 KPLASFRKFMNSQTFW
-1007 VRFLFAAFGVIIS
+1007 R
-1020 FTWTAFF
+1020 
-1027 NSIAMI
+1027 IAMI
-1033 MPYHVM
+1033 MPYQVM
-1039 SRGPQTASDSVLLT
+1039 SRGAQTAANSVLLT
-1053 RPTNGVSGFWSATK
+1053 RPTNGVSGFWSAIK

-1072 PAIVALMNI
+1072 AAIVAVMNI

-1101 IAHDICTMLSVGILS
+1101 IAHDICTQLSVGILS
-1116 AMALTIIFSFV
+1116 AMALTIISSFV
-1127 VRWPDMPVDPRSVA
+1127 VPWPDMPVDPRSVA
-1141 GAMYYVSESVLV
+1141 GAMYYVSESVMV

-1203 IPAAPP
+1203 IPTAP
-1209 QHVMEESHPR
+1209 QHPMEGVHVR
-1219 EELHERME
+1219 EDTHVRME
-1227 GVDTAYHGYGGT
+1227 GVDTAYHGYQPGA